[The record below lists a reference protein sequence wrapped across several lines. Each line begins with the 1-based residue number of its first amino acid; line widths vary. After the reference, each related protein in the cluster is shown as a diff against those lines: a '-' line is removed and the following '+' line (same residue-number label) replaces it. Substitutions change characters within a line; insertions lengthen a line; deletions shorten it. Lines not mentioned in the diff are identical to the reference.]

1 MKEEKF
7 LHTRAPPHR
16 RGQREASEPQRAT
29 QQARRSEGKLEKI
42 HHRDCAGW
50 HFSDARVSP
59 QLSRRWAQRLSPWGL
74 VLRER
79 IGVDCREG
87 TLGALTSH
95 CRGRPGK
102 MPEKQKIIPMG
113 RL

>member
-7 LHTRAPPHR
+7 LHTRTPPHR
-16 RGQREASEPQRAT
+16 QGQAEASEPQ
-29 QQARRSEGKLEKI
+29 QARCSEGELEKI
-42 HHRDCAGW
+42 HHRDCTGR
-50 HFSDARVSP
+50 HFPAKKQLTLISP
-59 QLSRRWAQRLSPWGL
+59 QWSRGWAQRLSPWGL

-79 IGVDCREG
+79 IRVDCRED
-87 TLGALTSH
+87 TLGALTRH

-102 MPEKQKIIPMG
+102 TPEKQKIIPMG